1 MLRRKVPGPALFLF
15 LSLALPI
22 LLALFPAAVY
32 AHGFGE
38 RYDLPLPLGYF
49 AIGGGLAVILSFAVI
64 GFFVGDTTAAG
75 GYPRLNL
82 FRGRPLR
89 ILLTGPVYGL
99 LRMAALFLFLLVIAT
114 GLFGTQRPVNNL
126 TPTFVWIIWWVGMG
140 FAVALL
146 GNLWAVVNPWKTI
159 YDLAE
164 TIYRRFK
171 PQGELDGGRNYPESW
186 GVWPA
191 AILFFA
197 FAWIENALPE
207 AAAPALLAGL
217 IIAYSILT
225 LGGMYLFGP
234 QQWLRQGEVFSVIY
248 GILTRFAVT
257 EARAVDP
264 DLCRECSA
272 PQCRVNGGGFILQ
285 QVQDERGAGS
295 AIRDERGD
303 RLAARGVPQQVRDEW
318 GDGPAVRDVLQQV
331 RDERGDR
338 SAVQGVPQQVRD
350 ERNDGDGGGC
360 VDCYECFELAEVREL
375 NLRPPAIGLNRPG
388 HGRGIIVP
396 GMTALTLLLLATV
409 TFDGFS
415 DTPEWAAVLGFFL
428 ERTPAL
434 TSPYFNGLVIANT
447 LGLLAFPLLFAA
459 LYRGVAGLMRRA
471 AGNSGP
477 EAGPLMA
484 AFVFSLVP
492 IALAYHFAHYL
503 GFLLIQG
510 QLIIPLASDP
520 FGYGWDLFGG
530 AGYGVNI
537 AITNARFIWFFALTV
552 IVAGHIIAV
561 YLAHL
566 RAGEIYGT
574 RRAALKSQIPMLALM
589 VFYTVASLWIISRPI
604 TE

>member
-1 MLRRKVPGPALFLF
+1 MLRRKVPGPALFLSLV
-15 LSLALPI
+15 LSLIALTV
-22 LLALFPAAVY
+22 LFPAAVY

-49 AIGGGLAVILSFAVI
+49 AVGGGLAVVLSFAVI
-64 GFFVGDTTAAG
+64 GFFVGATTADG

-89 ILLTGPVYGL
+89 ILLTGPGYGL
-99 LRMAALFLFLLVIAT
+99 LRTAALFLFLLVIAT

-159 YDLAE
+159 FDLAE

-171 PQGELDGGRNYPESW
+171 PQGELDGGRNYPETW

-197 FAWIENALPE
+197 FAWIENALPD

-248 GILTRFAVT
+248 GILTRFAIT
-257 EARAVDP
+257 EVRAVDP
-264 DLCRECSA
+264 DLCRECNA
-272 PQCRVNGGGFILQ
+272 PQCRVKAGDFILQ
-285 QVQDERGAGS
+285 QVQDERGDS
-295 AIRDERGD
+295 R
-303 RLAARGVPQQVRDEW
+303 
-318 GDGPAVRDVLQQV
+318 
-331 RDERGDR
+331 
-338 SAVQGVPQQVRD
+338 
-350 ERNDGDGGGC
+350 DGGGC
-360 VDCYECFELAEVREL
+360 VDCYECFELAEMREL
-375 NLRPPAIGLNRPG
+375 NLRPPAIGLNQPG

-396 GMTALTLLLLATV
+396 GMTALALLLLATV

-415 DTPEWAAVLGFFL
+415 DTPEWATVLGFFL

-459 LYRGVAGLMRRA
+459 LYRGVAGLMRRM
-471 AGNSGP
+471 AGN
-477 EAGPLMA
+477 AGPDAGALMA

-566 RAGEIYGT
+566 RAGEIYRT

>member
-1 MLRRKVPGPALFLF
+1 MLRRKVPGPALFLS

-49 AIGGGLAVILSFAVI
+49 AVGGGLAVVLSFAVI
-64 GFFVGDTTAAG
+64 GFFVGATAAAG

-89 ILLTGPVYGL
+89 ILLAGPVYGL
-99 LRMAALFLFLLVIAT
+99 LRTAALFLFLLVIVT

-159 YDLAE
+159 FDLAE
-164 TIYRRFK
+164 TIYRRFR
-171 PQGELDGGRNYPESW
+171 PQGDLDGGRNYPETW

-197 FAWIENALPE
+197 FAWIENALPD

-217 IIAYSILT
+217 IIAYSLLT

-257 EARAVDP
+257 EVRVLAP

-272 PQCRVNGGGFILQ
+272 PQCRVKAEDFI
-285 QVQDERGAGS
+285 
-295 AIRDERGD
+295 
-303 RLAARGVPQQVRDEW
+303 P
-318 GDGPAVRDVLQQV
+318 QQV

-338 SAVQGVPQQVRD
+338 PAIQGVPQQVRDERGGKPAVQDVPQQVRD

-388 HGRGIIVP
+388 HGRGMIVP
-396 GMTALTLLLLATV
+396 GMTALALLLLATV

-428 ERTPAL
+428 ERTPGL

-447 LGLLAFPLLFAA
+447 AGLLACPLLFAA

-477 EAGPLMA
+477 AAGALMA

-566 RAGEIYGT
+566 RAGEIYRT

>member
-1 MLRRKVPGPALFLF
+1 MLRRKVPLPALFLSLT
-15 LSLALPI
+15 LSLFALT
-22 LLALFPAAVY
+22 ALFPAAVY

-49 AIGGGLAVILSFAVI
+49 AVGGGLAVVLSFAVI
-64 GFFVGDTTAAG
+64 GFFVGATTADG

-99 LRMAALFLFLLVIAT
+99 LRTAALFLFLLVILT

-146 GNLWAVVNPWKTI
+146 GNLWQIVNPWKTI
-159 YDLAE
+159 FDMAE

-197 FAWIENALPE
+197 FAWIENALPD

-217 IIAYSILT
+217 IIAYSLLT

-257 EARAVDP
+257 EVRAVDP

-272 PQCRVNGGGFILQ
+272 PQCRVK
-285 QVQDERGAGS
+285 
-295 AIRDERGD
+295 
-303 RLAARGVPQQVRDEW
+303 AAQ
-318 GDGPAVRDVLQQV
+318 
-331 RDERGDR
+331 
-338 SAVQGVPQQVRD
+338 
-350 ERNDGDGGGC
+350 DGGGC
-360 VDCYECFELAEVREL
+360 VDCYECFELAEAREL
-375 NLRPPAIGLNRPG
+375 NLRPSAIGLNRPG

-447 LGLLAFPLLFAA
+447 VGLLACPLLFAA

-477 EAGPLMA
+477 DAGPLMA

-537 AITNARFIWFFALTV
+537 AITNARFIWFFALTI

-566 RAGEIYGT
+566 RAGEIYRT

>member
-1 MLRRKVPGPALFLF
+1 MLRRKVPGPALFLSLT
-15 LSLALPI
+15 LSLIALTV
-22 LLALFPAAVY
+22 LFPAAVY

-49 AIGGGLAVILSFAVI
+49 AVGGGLAVVLSFAVI
-64 GFFVGDTTAAG
+64 GFFVRDAAADG

-89 ILLTGPVYGL
+89 ILLTGPGYGL
-99 LRMAALFLFLLVIAT
+99 LRTAALFLFLLVIAT

-146 GNLWAVVNPWKTI
+146 GNLWQVVNPWKTI

-197 FAWIENALPE
+197 FAWIENALPD

-217 IIAYSILT
+217 IIAYSLLT

-234 QQWLRQGEVFSVIY
+234 QPWLRQGEVFSVIY

-257 EARAVDP
+257 EVRAIDP

-272 PQCRVNGGGFILQ
+272 PQCRVKAGDFILQ
-285 QVQDERGAGS
+285 QVQDERGVGPE
-295 AIRDERGD
+295 IRDERGD
-303 RLAARGVPQQVRDEW
+303 E
-318 GDGPAVRDVLQQV
+318 PAVQ
-331 RDERGDR
+331 DEGQRI
-338 SAVQGVPQQVRD
+338 RD

-360 VDCYECFELAEVREL
+360 VDCYECFELAEAREL

-447 LGLLAFPLLFAA
+447 LGLLACPLLFAA

-471 AGNSGP
+471 AGN
-477 EAGPLMA
+477 AGPAAGTLMA

-537 AITNARFIWFFALTV
+537 AITNARFIWFFALTI

-566 RAGEIYGT
+566 RAGEIYRT
-574 RRAALKSQIPMLALM
+574 RNAALKSQVPMLALM
-589 VFYTVASLWIISRPI
+589 VFYTLASLWIISRPI

>member
-1 MLRRKVPGPALFLF
+1 MLRRKVPGPALFL
-15 LSLALPI
+15 SLALS
-22 LLALFPAAVY
+22 LFALTTLFPAAVY

-49 AIGGGLAVILSFAVI
+49 AVGGGLAVVLSFAVI
-64 GFFVGDTTAAG
+64 GFFVGAAASDS

-99 LRMAALFLFLLVIAT
+99 LRTAALFLFLLVIAT

-146 GNLWAVVNPWKTI
+146 GNLWQVVNPWKTI
-159 YDLAE
+159 FDLAE

-191 AILFFA
+191 VILFFA
-197 FAWIENALPE
+197 FAWIENALPD

-217 IIAYSILT
+217 IIAYSLLT

-248 GILTRFAVT
+248 GILTRFAIT
-257 EARAVDP
+257 EVRALDP

-272 PQCRVNGGGFILQ
+272 PQCRVKAGDFILQ

-295 AIRDERGD
+295 AIRDEWGD
-303 RLAARGVPQQVRDEW
+303 RPAARGVLQQVQDER
-318 GDGPAVRDVLQQV
+318 GDGPAVQ
-331 RDERGDR
+331 
-338 SAVQGVPQQVRD
+338 
-350 ERNDGDGGGC
+350 DGLDGRDGGGC
-360 VDCYECFELAEVREL
+360 VDCYECFELTGDREL

-447 LGLLAFPLLFAA
+447 VGLLACPLLFAV

-477 EAGPLMA
+477 EAGALMA

-566 RAGEIYGT
+566 RAGEIYRT
-574 RRAALKSQIPMLALM
+574 RRAALKSQFPMLALM